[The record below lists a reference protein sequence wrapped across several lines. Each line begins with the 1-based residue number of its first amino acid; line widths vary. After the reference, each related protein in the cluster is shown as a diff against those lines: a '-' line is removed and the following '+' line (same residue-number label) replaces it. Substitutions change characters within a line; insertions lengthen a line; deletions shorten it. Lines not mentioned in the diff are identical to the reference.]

1 MNHRILITNDDGI
14 LAPGL
19 AVMERIAREIT
30 DDVWIVAPDFER
42 SGAGRS
48 VSLAEPIRVRQFDE
62 KRFSLLRGTPA
73 DCAIIGLR
81 DILKDSPPTLVLS
94 GVNRGANLAEELTYS
109 GTIAGA
115 MEATACGVRAIAMS
129 QLFTQGQEVRWA
141 TAERHGAA
149 LVRRLLEIDLPAGV
163 FVNVNYPDVDPDQ
176 VRGVRVAR
184 QGNWGRIHLA
194 VDHRID
200 ARNFPYAW
208 LSFIHETGEPPSD
221 TDLGAVH
228 EGCISVTPLHTD
240 ITHHASLASLAS
252 GLASGPN

>member
-1 MNHRILITNDDGI
+1 
-14 LAPGL
+14 
-19 AVMERIAREIT
+19 
-30 DDVWIVAPDFER
+30 
-42 SGAGRS
+42 
-48 VSLAEPIRVRQFDE
+48 
-62 KRFSLLRGTPA
+62 
-73 DCAIIGLR
+73 
-81 DILKDSPPTLVLS
+81 
-94 GVNRGANLAEELTYS
+94 
-109 GTIAGA
+109 
-115 MEATACGVRAIAMS
+115 MS